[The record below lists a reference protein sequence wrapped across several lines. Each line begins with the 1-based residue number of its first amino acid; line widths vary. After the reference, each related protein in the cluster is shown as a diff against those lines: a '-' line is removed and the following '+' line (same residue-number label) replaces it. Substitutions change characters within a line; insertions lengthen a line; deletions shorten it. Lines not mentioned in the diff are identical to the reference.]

1 MAGIPRDTVISSYV
15 CYWHGHGPMWIQL
28 NQLLQLMGSSK
39 VQLRCLQSSLPAKLL
54 LAAIALLLAQN
65 AAGLDG
71 SGRPY
76 VWGPS
81 PAPSEDLYLNGQ
93 ITTSPFAFK
102 PGTTLEANQQCLS
115 ISSADQN
122 APLVTLPCKNPYS
135 SDLGSL
141 LDKWA
146 FIFQDQSIRPWGS
159 PTATGGRP
167 AAVCLDGG
175 TLSPPAGGGNYADVQ
190 VCLHSA
196 PHAVTDF

>member
-1 MAGIPRDTVISSYV
+1 
-15 CYWHGHGPMWIQL
+15 
-28 NQLLQLMGSSK
+28 MGVSK
-39 VQLRCLQSSLPAKLL
+39 GQLRQRCPLLAKLL
-54 LAAIALLLAQN
+54 LSVIALAQTG
-65 AAGLDG
+65 AALDG

-93 ITTSPFAFK
+93 ITTSPFKFK
-102 PGTTLEANQQCLS
+102 PGTTLDANQQCLS
-115 ISSADQN
+115 ITSGNQN

-175 TLSPPAGGGNYADVQ
+175 TLSPPAKGGNYADAQ
-190 VCLHSA
+190 VCLHFA
-196 PHAVTDF
+196 RLAVIDS